1 MAAVTDT
8 AAAHSEMT
16 AATAPVKYRAF
27 ISYSHRDAEWGKW
40 LHRSL
45 ERYRVPRR
53 LVGRTTA
60 AGIVPLRISPVFR
73 DREELPTATNLGRV
87 ITSALEQS
95 AALIVICSPSAAQS
109 RWVNEEIRTFQ
120 RLGREERIFCLI
132 VAGEPGAPGQECF
145 PPALLE
151 PTEDGLVPEPIAADA
166 RPGKDGRT
174 GAFLKLV
181 AGLVGVGLDDLARRE
196 QQRRQKRL
204 VAIASGAIAGMGV
217 TSVLAAL
224 ALVARN
230 EADRQRERAEVEAVT
245 AQQTADFL
253 VNLFQVADPSEARG
267 NSITA
272 REILDRGALRIDRDL
287 AAQPRVRAGLLETM
301 GRVYTGL
308 GLFNEASD
316 LLSQSAEVRRQLGRA
331 ASDEGVRTANALG
344 LALYSKGDFEAA
356 GPVYAAALVA
366 AQELHPGDHA
376 LVVEA
381 MNGVADVQYERG
393 EFATAEAEYRAA
405 LAMAR
410 RLYGDAHAD
419 VGRSL
424 AGLAR
429 ALLFQQR
436 FDESEAA
443 FREALVVR
451 RQVLGEDHPHVAMTL
466 NDLGSV
472 LYFAG
477 RADAAEP
484 YFREAAESWIRILGR
499 EHPYVSDIQNN
510 LGRLLLERGE
520 LRAAETLLNEALA
533 IDRKLVSRD
542 AIVYPLNNLGLV
554 RLGLGEPDA
563 ALPLFE
569 EALAEVQAKRHPVML
584 GEVSANLADAYWRVG
599 RTADARSALE
609 SARSAFAALRPD
621 EQTYTENLASIEGA
635 VLVMEGRVDEGER
648 LLVSNYTAIAERS
661 GPQSV
666 FTRLAASRLVRL
678 YETRGDRE
686 AARTYRAIAASE

>member
-1 MAAVTDT
+1 
-8 AAAHSEMT
+8 MT
-16 AATAPVKYRAF
+16 AETTPPYKYRAF
-27 ISYSHRDAEWGKW
+27 ISYSHRDAEWGTW

-53 LVGRTTA
+53 LVGRTTSQ
-60 AGIVPLRISPVFR
+60 GVVPPRIAPVFR
-73 DREELPTATNLGRV
+73 DREELSTASNLSRE
-87 ITSALEQS
+87 ITTALEQS
-95 AALIVICSPSAAQS
+95 AALIVVCSPSAAES
-109 RWVNEEIRTFQ
+109 RWVNEEIRAYQ
-120 RLGREERIFCLI
+120 RLGRAEHVFCLI
-132 VAGEPGAPGQECF
+132 VGGEPGAPGQECF

-151 PTEDGLVPEPIAADA
+151 PADGGSVPEPIAADV

-174 GAFLKLV
+174 GALLKLV
-181 AGLVGVGLDDLARRE
+181 AGLVGVGFDDLARRE

-204 VAIASGAIAGMGV
+204 ATIAVAAVAGMGV
-217 TSVLAAL
+217 TSVLATL
-224 ALVARN
+224 ALLARN
-230 EADRQRERAEVEAVT
+230 EAERQRERAEVEAAT

-287 AAQPRVRAGLLETM
+287 ADQPRVRAGLLETM

-308 GLFNEASD
+308 GLFNEATD
-316 LLSQSAEVRRQLGRA
+316 LLSQSVEVRRQLGRG

-344 LALYSKGDFEAA
+344 LALHSKGDFEAA
-356 GPVYAAALVA
+356 EPVYVAALAAAR
-366 AQELHPGDHA
+366 ELHPGDDP

-381 MNGVADVQYERG
+381 MNGVADVQYERA
-393 EFATAEAEYRAA
+393 EFATAEAGYREA

-410 RLYGDAHAD
+410 RLYGDTHAD

-451 RQVLGEDHPHVAMTL
+451 REALGADHPHVAMTL

-477 RADAAEP
+477 RADEAEP
-484 YFREAAESWIRILGR
+484 YFREAADLWIRILGR

-520 LRAAETLLNEALA
+520 LRAAESLLTEALA

-569 EALAEVQAKRHPVML
+569 EALAEARTNEHPVML
-584 GEVSANLADAYWRVG
+584 GEVSANLADVYWRVG
-599 RTADARSALE
+599 RTADARKALE

-621 EQTYTENLASIEGA
+621 EQTYADNLASIEGA
-635 VLVMEGRVDEGER
+635 VLVAEGNVAEGER
-648 LLVSNYTAIAERS
+648 LLLSNYMTISERS

-678 YETRGDRE
+678 YDTRGDRE
-686 AARTYRAIAASE
+686 AAQTYRSIAAAE